1 MLWASTLYC
10 VVLKKRS
17 DRYPKPNGYS
27 LGAGAGA
34 GAGIKYY
41 PLSFVSAGRV

>member
-1 MLWASTLYC
+1 MH
-10 VVLKKRS
+10 VVGVDIVLCNSKKRS

-34 GAGIKYY
+34 GIKYY